1 MIKHLDESK
10 YLPYVKTIPGLRD
23 IAEYVDNVIA
33 EADSGTTIYA
43 NFGNDKIK
51 FGYRFNY
58 TKVEVTQDGDCPD
71 MSIIVDRPEYL
82 IVIDLGKGYIT
93 FSNNDGDMTKT
104 TIRHDGKLKEF
115 LIDVAEKLQ
124 KVHQS
129 KKD

>member
-1 MIKHLDESK
+1 MTKYLDESK
-10 YLPYVKTIPGLRD
+10 YLPYAKTIPGLRD

-43 NFGNDKIK
+43 NFGNNHTS

-58 TKVEVTQDGDCPD
+58 TKVEVTQDDDCQD

-82 IVIDLGKGYIT
+82 VVVDLGKGYIT
-93 FSNNDGDMTKT
+93 FSNNDGDRTKT

-115 LIDVAEKLQ
+115 LIDVAENLQ
-124 KVHQS
+124 KVLRS